1 MSIIKNVVDLL
12 AEIKFEYW
20 SPKDSK
26 YKNVELP
33 RAIKDMSNEE
43 RANLYLDSDR
53 IISWDVNE
61 AECSA
66 MVEHMNDLSTRI
78 GYVGEAKS
86 FPYTKDNGSG
96 SFYVRVKR
104 IADTTSKVS
113 IHTEETPENDEF
125 WTEFSKQ
132 LARR

>member
-12 AEIKFEYW
+12 AEVKFEFW
-20 SPKDSK
+20 HAKDSK
-26 YKNVELP
+26 YKTVELP

-53 IISWDVNE
+53 IISWDVSK
-61 AECSA
+61 AECPRL
-66 MVEHMNDLSTRI
+66 VESMNDLSTRI

-86 FPYTKDNGSG
+86 FPYTKNDGTD

-113 IHTEETPENDEF
+113 VHTDETPENDAF
-125 WTEFSKQ
+125 WKAFSKQ

>member
-1 MSIIKNVVDLL
+1 MSIIKSVVDLL
-12 AEIKFEYW
+12 AEVKFEFW
-20 SPKDSK
+20 HAKDSE

-33 RAIKDMSNEE
+33 CAIKDMSNEQ

-86 FPYTKDNGSG
+86 FPYTKQDGSN

-104 IADTTSKVS
+104 IADTTSSLSV
-113 IHTEETPENDEF
+113 HTADTPENDEF
-125 WTEFSKQ
+125 WKTFDPQ